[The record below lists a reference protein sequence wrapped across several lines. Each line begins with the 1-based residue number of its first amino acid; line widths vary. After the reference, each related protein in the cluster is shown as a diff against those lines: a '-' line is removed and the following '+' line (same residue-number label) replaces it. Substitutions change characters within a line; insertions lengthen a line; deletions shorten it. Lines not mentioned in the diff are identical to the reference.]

1 MSQKNRAALKEAEF
15 RRIFS
20 VLETETLG
28 NVRIYEHFG
37 FRLSQSIEVIKGQL
51 TVYILVYDPYQQIIY
66 TEIS

>member
-20 VLETETLG
+20 VLEMETLG